1 MIACGSNIVVSTH
14 TFFPIFPKVK
24 EEFACSSE
32 HSTPQ
37 TPGGSFYTPPSDEES
52 SSEEISFESKQRRV
66 PHPGTRRVHLNAY
79 LCSRDISP
87 VCSQLQIPWQDATDR
102 TKRYYVRK
110 VRQGLSALVQDI
122 APTDAGSLYKAVR
135 SSEVMERTLNLVKE
149 DNLTDIVDKT
159 LMNALAECYRA
170 ADDSWETRRQILS
183 IMADKLMLNQL
194 RRWIPDLS
202 QHCFTEA
209 KRHCL
214 VFGRGL
220 PVHTT
225 PSPRM
230 KVSLAQI
237 DHFVAFITSPHIVQD
252 LPFGKRRITL
262 STKETVKVPNVI
274 RMLIPERIVKQYTTY
289 CQESAFK
296 PLSRATLLRILNVC
310 AASVHTSLQGID
322 YVSSAEAEAFDEL
335 CDVVETLGDA
345 GQGMTWPKLQENNL
359 RACKRY
365 LKSDYKVSDFFVQ
378 LFYINTNQTDS
389 MAICNPLLKLYFA
402 CPSSF
407 FLFFFSE
414 LSTDFRSQEAG
425 FLLLKRWK
433 ISRECIV

>member
-1 MIACGSNIVVSTH
+1 MIACGSNIVVSSH

-24 EEFACSSE
+24 EEFAGSSE

-66 PHPGTRRVHLNAY
+66 PHPGTRRDHLNAY

-87 VCSQLQIPWQDATDR
+87 VRSQLQIPWQDASDR

-110 VRQGLSALVQDI
+110 AGQGLSALVQDI

-149 DNLTDIVDKT
+149 DNLTDIVDET

-183 IMADKLMLNQL
+183 IMADKLTLNQL

-252 LPFGKRRITL
+252 LPFGERRITL

-289 CQESAFK
+289 CQESQFK

-310 AASVHTSLQGID
+310 AASVRTSLQGID
-322 YVSSAEAEAFDEL
+322 YVSSAGAEAFDEL

-345 GQGMTWPKLQENNL
+345 GQGMTWAKLQENNL

-365 LKSDYKVSDFFVQ
+365 LKSDYKVSDFFVI
-378 LFYINTNQTDS
+378 LFYDVSYPARWVLFLMSLILE
-389 MAICNPLLKLYFA
+389 NP
-402 CPSSF
+402 
-407 FLFFFSE
+407 
-414 LSTDFRSQEAG
+414 
-425 FLLLKRWK
+425 
-433 ISRECIV
+433 